1 MRMAKRCVGLCCR
14 VCYCVGLHGWLV
26 VVFDCL
32 IGLQG
37 HLLCRVPFEAT
48 SNLIYASLEYVMEPK
63 SAADGGG
70 QGLCIY
76 LCDPSVEGWDRHFD
90 GSGPLGFVGKKGAIV
105 GVGIDCTG
113 SFCEGQ
119 PSSVAIKRASD
130 SKLLCDPVCLEGGVV
145 TRKDDFWRKVKIRFD
160 IEENTCDVTIGG
172 VKVLDDVKFEGVKIP
187 RTVCVGVCAGT
198 ADGHSNHICVNAL
211 CLEEDDV
218 DSDDEQQEEQAQ
230 APEVASEVK
239 DEATEDSGTG
249 IPEGCTD
256 WKVENRKL
264 VPSEQEENWRTAG
277 NTVCKFGFELTQDQD
292 NQEVLLMSGH
302 FECGWGLVFE

>member
-1 MRMAKRCVGLCCR
+1 M
-14 VCYCVGLHGWLV
+14 
-26 VVFDCL
+26 
-32 IGLQG
+32 
-37 HLLCRVPFEAT
+37 PFEC
-48 SNLIYASLEYVMEPK
+48 ASSDIIVELEYVMEPK

-145 TRKDDFWRKVKIRFD
+145 TKEEEDHWRKVKIKFD

-198 ADGHSNHICVNAL
+198 ADGHSNHMCVNNL
-211 CLEEDDV
+211 KLRELEEGEVVKQSKISDQDV
-218 DSDDEQQEEQAQ
+218 
-230 APEVASEVK
+230 
-239 DEATEDSGTG
+239 DSGTG
-249 IPEGCTD
+249 IPAGCTD
-256 WKVENRKL
+256 YKVEDGAL
-264 VPSEQEENWRTAG
+264 VPSEQEEDWRTAG
-277 NTVCKFGFELTQDQD
+277 DAYVGYGFELTQDED
-292 NQEVLLMSGH
+292 GQEVRGAVL
-302 FECGWGLVFE
+302 